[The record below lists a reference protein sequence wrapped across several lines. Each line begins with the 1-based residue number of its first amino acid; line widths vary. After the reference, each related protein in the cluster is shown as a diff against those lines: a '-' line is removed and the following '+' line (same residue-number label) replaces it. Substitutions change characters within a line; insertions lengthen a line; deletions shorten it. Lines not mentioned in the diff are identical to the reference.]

1 MIAGGERNGERGVFG
16 KVLKQDNRLD
26 ELGRAV

>member
-1 MIAGGERNGERGVFG
+1 MIAGGGGSGQRGVFG